1 MAAAPVTRYP
11 MLVVPAKGL
20 HPNIVYISELSATSL
35 AVWQYG
41 TVEGP
46 LKIFSTLSPYI

>member
-11 MLVVPAKGL
+11 MLVVPSEES
-20 HPNIVYISELSATSL
+20 HPNIVYVSELSAMSL

-41 TVEGP
+41 NVDGL
-46 LKIFSTLSPYI
+46 LKMFSTLSP